1 MNYQVVKIYPQPHNE
16 RLIGIYE
23 VKEAANFIKNKLE
36 SRNKDKSVE
45 YIIQSTK
52 QSLRPETSYKVD
64 KYLSTLFV
72 NPPE

>member
-1 MNYQVVKIYPQPHNE
+1 VKIHPQTHNE
-16 RLIGIYE
+16 RLIGIYAI
-23 VKEAANFIKNKLE
+23 KEAANFIKNKLE

-64 KYLSTLFV
+64 KYLSTLSV

>member
-1 MNYQVVKIYPQPHNE
+1 MNYQIVKIHPQTHNE
-16 RLIGIYE
+16 RLIGIYAI
-23 VKEAANFIKNKLE
+23 KEAANFIKNKLE

-64 KYLSTLFV
+64 KYLSTLSV